1 MAEPVVSVSWPHWH
15 PDARRISSGPDALI
29 IGPRGGEV
37 AVVCSPAAT
46 TSTTNPALLRA
57 WARELERWAHALEHA
72 AMVPEGGWDDMGRYL
87 ATEVQ

>member
-1 MAEPVVSVSWPHWH
+1 MAELVRIEPWPHWH

-37 AVVCSPAAT
+37 AVVCSPAST

-57 WARELERWAHALEHA
+57 WAAALERWAHVLEHA
-72 AMVPEGGWDDMGRYL
+72 QLVPVGGWDDMGCYL
-87 ATEVQ
+87 EREAF